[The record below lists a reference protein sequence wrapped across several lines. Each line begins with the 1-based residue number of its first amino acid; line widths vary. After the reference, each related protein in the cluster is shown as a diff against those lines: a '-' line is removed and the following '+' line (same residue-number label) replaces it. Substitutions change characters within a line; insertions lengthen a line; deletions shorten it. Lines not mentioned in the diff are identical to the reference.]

1 MDVRV
6 DVTGQDEF
14 AFAIDQPRLRGR
26 NSLGIGFGDTAV
38 LDQDSRGLN
47 TRIRGID
54 DRATY
59 ERDLFPVCGGG
70 EE

>member
-1 MDVRV
+1 MNLPLQSISRACAEG
-6 DVTGQDEF
+6 T
-14 AFAIDQPRLRGR
+14 A
-26 NSLGIGFGDTAV
+26 LGSSFGDTAV